1 MRFWGLIQRRLLT
14 LLPTRTSLY
23 ARAGPEMEGT
33 ARSSPVRRPRQ
44 GAKRGG
50 GSRGPQPTTVTSASR
65 TETSDREHKRSE
77 GRVSHPRLPVK

>member
-14 LLPTRTSLY
+14 LFPSYRPERHY
-23 ARAGPEMEGT
+23 MRGPGPEMEGT
-33 ARSSPVRRPRQ
+33 ARSPVRRPSQ

-65 TETSDREHKRSE
+65 A
-77 GRVSHPRLPVK
+77 GNIGP